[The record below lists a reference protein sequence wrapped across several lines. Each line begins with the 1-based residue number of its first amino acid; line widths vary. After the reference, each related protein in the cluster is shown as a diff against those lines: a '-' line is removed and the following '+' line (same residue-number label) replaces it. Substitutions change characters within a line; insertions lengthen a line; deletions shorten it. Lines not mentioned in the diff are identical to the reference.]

1 MTALAR
7 RRRTSH
13 LGLNVLVYGLALVT
27 LIPFAVVVSWS
38 FKTQGEIFTIPIS
51 LVPRAPTF
59 DNYVK
64 LFTDSGFNKFFPNS
78 IFVAIGYTSL
88 GVLWCAMGGWAL
100 AHYRSRLNGSLMVLL
115 IVVTALPFQV
125 LIISV
130 FLLVVRL
137 GLNNSLWALIIPF
150 SASPYGIVFMRQYML
165 SLPTEVFEAARI
177 DGAGELRI
185 FRSLVVPMSK
195 PGLAALAI
203 FLFLD
208 SWNDFL
214 WPLIAIQKTANFTVP
229 IGMNTLIGLF
239 KIEYG
244 QLMAASV
251 LTLIPVTVV
260 LLLMQ
265 RQFLA
270 GLTSGAVRR

>member
-1 MTALAR
+1 MTTLAR
-7 RRRTSH
+7 RRRVSGI
-13 LGLNVLVYGLALVT
+13 GLNVVVYGLALVT

-38 FKTQGEIFTIPIS
+38 FKTQAEIFTVPIS
-51 LVPRAPTF
+51 LVPKAPTLE
-59 DNYVK
+59 NYQN
-64 LFTDSGFNKFFPNS
+64 LFTGSGFDRFFPNS
-78 IFVAIGYTSL
+78 TFVAIGYTSL

-100 AHYRSRLNGSLMVLL
+100 AHYRSRLHSPLMILL

-130 FLLVVRL
+130 FLLVTRL
-137 GLNNSLWALIIPF
+137 GLSNSLWALIIPF
-150 SASPYGIVFMRQYML
+150 SASPYGILFMRQYML

-177 DGAGELRI
+177 DGAGEIRI
-185 FRSLVVPMSK
+185 FRSLVVPMSR

-214 WPLIAIQKTANFTVP
+214 WPLIAIQRTANFTVP

-244 QLMAASV
+244 QIMAAS
-251 LTLIPVTVV
+251 LLSLLPVTVI

>member
-1 MTALAR
+1 MSSLASPR
-7 RRRTSH
+7 RASRV
-13 LGLNVLVYGLALVT
+13 GLNVLVYGLALVT

-38 FKTQGEIFTIPIS
+38 FKTQGEIFTVPIS
-51 LVPRAPTF
+51 LLPKAPTLE
-59 DNYVK
+59 NYVK
-64 LFTDSGFNKFFPNS
+64 LFTESGFGKFFPNS
-78 IFVAIGYTSL
+78 ILVAIGYTSL

-100 AHYRSRLNGSLMVLL
+100 AHYRSRLNPPLMILL

-130 FLLVVRL
+130 FLLVTRI

-150 SASPYGIVFMRQYML
+150 SASPYGILFMRQYML

-185 FRSLVVPMSK
+185 FRSLVVPMSR

-214 WPLIAIQKTANFTVP
+214 WPLIAIQRTANFTVP
-229 IGMNTLIGLF
+229 IGINTLIGFF

-244 QLMAASV
+244 QIMAASV
-251 LTLIPVTVV
+251 LSLIPVTVI

>member
-1 MTALAR
+1 MTSWVR
-7 RRRTSH
+7 RRRSSV
-13 LGLNVLVYGLALVT
+13 GLNVIVYGLALMT

-38 FKTQGEIFTIPIS
+38 FKTQAEIFTVPIS
-51 LVPRAPTF
+51 LVPKAPTL

-64 LFTDSGFNKFFPNS
+64 LFTDSGFEKFFPNS
-78 IFVAIGYTSL
+78 IFVAIGYTSF

-100 AHYRSRLNGSLMVLL
+100 AHYRSRLNSPLLVLL
-115 IVVTALPFQV
+115 IIVTALPFQV

-137 GLNNSLWALIIPF
+137 GLNNTLWALIIPF
-150 SASPYGIVFMRQYML
+150 SASPYGILFMRQYML
-165 SLPTEVFEAARI
+165 SLPTEVFEAARL
-177 DGAGELRI
+177 DGASEIRI
-185 FRSLVVPMSK
+185 FRSLVLPMSR

-214 WPLIAIQKTANFTVP
+214 WPLIAIQQTANFTVP

-244 QLMAASV
+244 QIMAASV
-251 LTLIPVTVV
+251 LALLPVTVI